1 VLVAPSAR
9 SALKL
14 RDGLIRDAAG
24 RGHEV
29 VCVAPDAGSE
39 IAGFKALGCKA
50 SSFELRRPG
59 LAFFADRRVLSELAT
74 LLRELGADA
83 VLGYGGRPAMMAALA
98 ARRAKVGR
106 IGTLINVF
114 PDLAPETPPDDALA
128 VGGYVRAAKASDV
141 LIVHNTDFLRHVPG
155 KGLSAGGVAPLVVAG
170 AGVDLEAHAVQSL
183 PALDAGLTFLM
194 IAQLARSRG
203 VLNYVAAARAVKA
216 RAPGAK
222 FLLAGPAALG
232 EDAVPLEACGVTDG
246 VVEYLGAVDDVRP
259 LFARTHVF
267 VYPSPREGMPRQ
279 VLEAMAAGRP
289 IITTNAPGCRDT
301 VDERVNGCL
310 AAPGDADGLT
320 AAIES
325 FLKRPDLIPAMSRAS
340 RLKAERRFDVRE
352 VNRTVLDA
360 LGL

>member
-1 VLVAPSAR
+1 
-9 SALKL
+9 
-14 RDGLIRDAAG
+14 
-24 RGHEV
+24 
-29 VCVAPDAGSE
+29 
-39 IAGFKALGCKA
+39 
-50 SSFELRRPG
+50 
-59 LAFFADRRVLSELAT
+59 
-74 LLRELGADA
+74 
-83 VLGYGGRPAMMAALA
+83 
-98 ARRAKVGR
+98 
-106 IGTLINVF
+106 
-114 PDLAPETPPDDALA
+114 
-128 VGGYVRAAKASDV
+128 
-141 LIVHNTDFLRHVPG
+141 
-155 KGLSAGGVAPLVVAG
+155 
-170 AGVDLEAHAVQSL
+170 
-183 PALDAGLTFLM
+183 
-194 IAQLARSRG
+194 
-203 VLNYVAAARAVKA
+203 
-216 RAPGAK
+216 
-222 FLLAGPAALG
+222 
-232 EDAVPLEACGVTDG
+232 VTDG